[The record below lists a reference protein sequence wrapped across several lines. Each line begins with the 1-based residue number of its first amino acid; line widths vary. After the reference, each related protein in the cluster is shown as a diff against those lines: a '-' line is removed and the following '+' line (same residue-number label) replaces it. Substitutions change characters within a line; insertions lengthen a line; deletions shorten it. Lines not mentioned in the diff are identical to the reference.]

1 MKKIK
6 FLFLGLW
13 ALFSLSSCK
22 ENPDVVPQSYELFL
36 EFRDENGS
44 NLLNDFDVNRLEN
57 DVTIKT
63 DGGEILKGNYSII
76 EKNSE
81 KKLLIH
87 SSSLQKNKSEG
98 ITYTITNED
107 LIGDLDK
114 HILETKWI
122 TSNHNS
128 VISTLSLN
136 GIQIAPIKEN
146 NFSYYLIINK

>member
-63 DGGEILKGNYSII
+63 DPWPGYAVAF
-76 EKNSE
+76 
-81 KKLLIH
+81 
-87 SSSLQKNKSEG
+87 G
-98 ITYTITNED
+98 IWAIFIWTT
-107 LIGDLDK
+107 
-114 HILETKWI
+114 TK
-122 TSNHNS
+122 
-128 VISTLSLN
+128 
-136 GIQIAPIKEN
+136 PRRRRR
-146 NFSYYLIINK
+146 